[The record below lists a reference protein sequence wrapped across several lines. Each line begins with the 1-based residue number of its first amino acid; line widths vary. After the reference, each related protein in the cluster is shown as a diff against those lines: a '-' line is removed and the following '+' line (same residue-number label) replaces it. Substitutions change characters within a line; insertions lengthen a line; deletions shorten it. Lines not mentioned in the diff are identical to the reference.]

1 MDADLTQKPTLSEMV
16 GAALDILERDD
27 KGYFLFIEGKFFFQ
41 NTFIKILPAF
51 YVFFAKISTIK
62 NYVSMKCMYLD
73 DYKIIYNLNV
83 IVSHYKLQNIQK
95 P

>member
-51 YVFFAKISTIK
+51 
-62 NYVSMKCMYLD
+62 
-73 DYKIIYNLNV
+73 
-83 IVSHYKLQNIQK
+83 
-95 P
+95 